1 MIQGIDYAAI
11 SPALIV
17 ALAAVAV
24 LVADA
29 FDIPRNTV
37 SWISAGSLGAALIAV
52 FALAAGGRRATFCMP
67 SGLRAGGPPSCSY
80 VADHFTLLFQAVV
93 LGAAVVVLLLSLGL
107 LPSGT
112 TRDSSG
118 AQGSSRTTRGS
129 SRGRSSG
136 AGSSGADY
144 SGDRTPEK
152 AVPAGEYH
160 FLLLAAITG
169 ALTLVAARDLI
180 TLVVALE
187 TLSLPVFALVALRR
201 YDGVATEAAV
211 KLLLISVISTAVML
225 FGISLMYGVTGAMHL
240 DRMAAAL
247 AHTPADLRPVAS
259 AGVVLVLAGFA
270 FKVAAVPFHFWAP
283 DVYQGAPLP
292 VAAFLSVVSKAA
304 GFAGLAITVTLGFPS
319 YAHVWGPLL
328 GVLAAVTMT
337 LGNLV
342 ALRQRHPVR
351 LLAWSSVAQSG
362 YMLAPLAVGSKRLP
376 EAVAATAG
384 YVSLYAVMNLG
395 AFAVVTAVAR
405 RAVPAAVPDAVPE
418 SVPAAVPGAVAAAV
432 PGALPTPAADLDD
445 YRGLVRRSPLLA
457 AALAF
462 FLICL
467 AGLPPGIM
475 GLFAKIVVFR
485 ATVAG
490 GAAWLAVI
498 MALNTVIGLYYYL
511 SWVVRLFAAPP
522 TETYK
527 IRTSTAVGLA
537 IGVAAAGAVVLSV
550 APQVVLQTVSAVT

>member
-1 MIQGIDYAAI
+1 
-11 SPALIV
+11 
-17 ALAAVAV
+17 
-24 LVADA
+24 
-29 FDIPRNTV
+29 
-37 SWISAGSLGAALIAV
+37 
-52 FALAAGGRRATFCMP
+52 
-67 SGLRAGGPPSCSY
+67 
-80 VADHFTLLFQAVV
+80 
-93 LGAAVVVLLLSLGL
+93 
-107 LPSGT
+107 
-112 TRDSSG
+112 
-118 AQGSSRTTRGS
+118 
-129 SRGRSSG
+129 
-136 AGSSGADY
+136 
-144 SGDRTPEK
+144 
-152 AVPAGEYH
+152 VPAGEYH

-304 GFAGLAITVTLGFPS
+304 GFAGLAITVSLGFPS
-319 YAHVWGPLL
+319 YGHVWGPLL

-342 ALRQRHPVR
+342 ALWQRHPVR

-376 EAVAATAG
+376 EAVAATAA
-384 YVSLYAVMNLG
+384 YVTLYAVMNLG

-405 RAVPAAVPDAVPE
+405 RTVPSHGP
-418 SVPAAVPGAVAAAV
+418 STAVA
-432 PGALPTPAADLDD
+432 DLED
-445 YRGLVRRSPLLA
+445 YRGLGRRSPLLA

-498 MALNTVIGLYYYL
+498 MALNPVIGLYYYL
-511 SWVVRLFAAPP
+511 AWVVRLFAAPG

-527 IRTSTAVGLA
+527 IRTSVTVGLA
-537 IGVAAAGAVVLSV
+537 IGAAAAGAVLLSV
-550 APQVVLQTVSAVT
+550 APQLVLQTVSAVT

>member
-1 MIQGIDYAAI
+1 MIQGIDYAAL
-11 SPALIV
+11 SPTLIV

-29 FDIPRNTV
+29 FDLPRNMV
-37 SWISAGSLGAALIAV
+37 SWISVGSLIAGLIAV
-52 FALAAGGRRATFCMP
+52 FALAAGDRRATFCLP

-80 VADHFTLLFQAVV
+80 VADDFTLLFQGVV
-93 LGAAVVVLLLSLGL
+93 LGAAVVVLLLSLGEM
-107 LPSGT
+107 
-112 TRDSSG
+112 
-118 AQGSSRTTRGS
+118 QGSPG
-129 SRGRSSG
+129 G
-136 AGSSGADY
+136 A
-144 SGDRTPEK
+144 TPPR
-152 AVPAGEYH
+152 AMPAGEYH

-201 YDGVATEAAV
+201 YDGAATEAAV
-211 KLLLISVISTAVML
+211 KLLLVSVISTAIML
-225 FGISLMYGVTGAMHL
+225 FGISLVYGVTGSMHL
-240 DRMAAAL
+240 DRIAAAL

-259 AGVVLVLAGFA
+259 AGIVLVLAGFA
-270 FKVAAVPFHFWAP
+270 FKIAAVPFHFWAP

-292 VAAFLSVVSKAA
+292 IAAFLSVVSKAA
-304 GFAGLAITVTLGFPS
+304 GFAGLAITVSLGFPS
-319 YAHVWGPLL
+319 YGHVWGPLV

-342 ALRQRHPVR
+342 ALWQRHPVR

-376 EAVAATAG
+376 EAVAATAA
-384 YVSLYAVMNLG
+384 YVAMYAVMNIG

-405 RAVPAAVPDAVPE
+405 RTAAE
-418 SVPAAVPGAVAAAV
+418 SVP
-432 PGALPTPAADLDD
+432 DLGD
-445 YRGLVRRSPLLA
+445 YRGLGWRNPVLA

-490 GAAWLAVI
+490 GATWLAVV

-511 SWVVRLFAAPP
+511 TWAVRLFAAPAA
-522 TETYK
+522 ETHK

-537 IGVAAAGAVVLSV
+537 VGTAAAGAVLLSV
-550 APQVVLQTVSAVT
+550 APQIVLQTVSAVT